1 MKAKVSA
8 ILVLLTTFVLANGA
22 AYAESE
28 LVNKFRRALNSKDF
42 ATMTILVQKNRDNI
56 PSEVN
61 ALMDE
66 AFSPGAAADARESM
80 FTVAEFLSDEYKNQT
95 GDISLLKSVK
105 VRIFESKLSK
115 QALPPLR
122 DGVYTVESV
131 STDKVKNIFIPDN
144 IIIKKGST
152 VRWVNNDNVAHLL
165 ASVPVIGSGGIFSPT
180 IEPGSTWQYTFNKAG
195 EYYYI
200 CFIHKVMYGKVTVVE

>member
-8 ILVLLTTFVLANGA
+8 ILVLLTFFVLANGA

-28 LVNKFRRALNSKDF
+28 LVKKFRRALNSKDF
-42 ATMTILVQKNRDNI
+42 ATMTILVQKNRNNI

-61 ALMDE
+61 ALVDE
-66 AFSPGAAADARESM
+66 AFSPGAAADTRESM
-80 FTVAEFLSDEYKNQT
+80 FTVAEFLADEYKNQT

-115 QALPPLR
+115 PVNPALQ

-131 STDKVKNIFIPDN
+131 SSDKVKNIFIPDN

-165 ASVPVIGSGGIFSPT
+165 ASVPVIGGGGIFSPT
-180 IEPGSTWQYTFNKAG
+180 IDPGSTWQYTFNKAG